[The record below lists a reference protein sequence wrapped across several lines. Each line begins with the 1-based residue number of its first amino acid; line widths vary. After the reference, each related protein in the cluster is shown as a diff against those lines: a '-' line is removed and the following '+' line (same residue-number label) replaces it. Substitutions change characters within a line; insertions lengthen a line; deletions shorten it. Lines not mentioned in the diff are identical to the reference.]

1 MSAGRGRNQRVWDVV
16 QAIPRGRVATYRQV
30 AALAG
35 LEGPSGARQVG
46 YALAALAPDS
56 GVPWHRVVNVR
67 GTVSPR
73 GIGGREDE
81 QYDRLAAEGV
91 AYDAGGRIDLARYEW
106 NYGIE

>member
-16 QAIPRGRVATYRQV
+16 RAIPRGRVATYRQV

-35 LEGPSGARQVG
+35 IEGPSGARQVG
-46 YALAALAPDS
+46 YALAALAAGS
-56 GVPWHRVVNVR
+56 TVPWHRVVNVR
-67 GTVSPR
+67 GTVSLR
-73 GIGGREDE
+73 SVTGREDQ

-91 AYDAGGRIDLARYEW
+91 AYDAAGRIDLAVYEW